1 MKDILVDIDGFNQYY
16 EELNKLKDLSLS
28 IASIGSE
35 SYADAVGDGW
45 HDNFAFEDTMRES
58 RKIASRIN
66 KMLEDEKNL
75 KIVDKKRTSDDIID
89 IGDILMIK
97 VIYDI
102 YDIEEYTIKL
112 TGKYMID
119 NNAKI
124 KEVSLNSPIGRSIYL
139 KSIND
144 NDICYYVNDKKIS
157 IKIIRRKYEC

>member
-1 MKDILVDIDGFNQYY
+1 MKDILVDTDGFNQYY

-66 KMLEDEKNL
+66 KMLEDEKYL
-75 KIVDKKRTSDDIID
+75 KIVDKKSTSDDIID
-89 IGDILMIK
+89 VGDILKIK

-102 YDIEEYTIKL
+102 DDIEEYTIKL

-144 NDICYYVNDKKIS
+144 NDIGYYVNDKKIS

>member
-1 MKDILVDIDGFNQYY
+1 MRDVLVDTDGFNQYY
-16 EELNKLKDLSLS
+16 EELNRLKDISLS

-66 KMLEDEKNL
+66 KMLEDEKYL
-75 KIVDKKRTSDDIID
+75 KIVDKKSNSDDIID
-89 IGDILMIK
+89 IGDILKIK

-102 YDIEEYTIKL
+102 DDIEEYTVKL

-124 KEVSLNSPIGRSIYL
+124 KEISLNSPIGRSIYL
-139 KSIND
+139 KNIND
-144 NDICYYVNDKKIS
+144 DDIGYYVNDKKIS
-157 IKIIRRKYEC
+157 IKIINKIL

>member
-1 MKDILVDIDGFNQYY
+1 MKDVLVDIDGFNQYY
-16 EELNKLKDLSLS
+16 EELNRLKDISLS

-58 RKIASRIN
+58 RKIASRID

-89 IGDILMIK
+89 IGDILMIR

-102 YDIEEYTIKL
+102 DDIEEYTIKL

-119 NNAKI
+119 NDAKI

-144 NDICYYVNDKKIS
+144 NDTHYYVNDKKIS
-157 IKIIRRKYEC
+157 IKIIRKQ

>member
-1 MKDILVDIDGFNQYY
+1 MKDVLVDTDGFNQYY
-16 EELNKLKDLSLS
+16 EELNRLKDLSLS

-66 KMLEDEKNL
+66 KMLEDEKYL
-75 KIVDKKRTSDDIID
+75 KIVDKKSTSDDIID
-89 IGDILMIK
+89 IGDILKIK

-102 YDIEEYTIKL
+102 DDIEEYTIKL

-144 NDICYYVNDKKIS
+144 NDTHYYVNDKKIG
-157 IKIIRRKYEC
+157 IKIINKIL

>member
-1 MKDILVDIDGFNQYY
+1 MKDILVDTDGFNQYY
-16 EELNKLKDLSLS
+16 EELNRLKDISLS

-35 SYADAVGDGW
+35 SYVDAVGDGW

-66 KMLEDEKNL
+66 KMLEDEKYL
-75 KIVDKKRTSDDIID
+75 KIVDKKSTSDDII
-89 IGDILMIK
+89 
-97 VIYDI
+97 
-102 YDIEEYTIKL
+102 DIEEYTIKL

-144 NDICYYVNDKKIS
+144 NDICYYVNDKKIG
-157 IKIIRRKYEC
+157 IKIIKRIYEN

>member
-1 MKDILVDIDGFNQYY
+1 MKDILVDTEGFNQYY
-16 EELNKLKDLSLS
+16 EELNRLKDLSLS

-58 RKIASRIN
+58 RKIASRID
-66 KMLEDEKNL
+66 KMIEDEKNL

-102 YDIEEYTIKL
+102 DDIEEYTIKL

-157 IKIIRRKYEC
+157 IKIVKRKY

>member
-1 MKDILVDIDGFNQYY
+1 MKDVLVDTDGFNQYY
-16 EELNKLKDLSLS
+16 EELNRLKDISLS

-66 KMLEDEKNL
+66 KMLEDEKYL
-75 KIVDKKRTSDDIID
+75 KIVDKKSNSDDIID
-89 IGDILMIK
+89 VGDILKIK

-102 YDIEEYTIKL
+102 DDIEEYTVKL

-124 KEVSLNSPIGRSIYL
+124 KEISLNSPIGRSIYL
-139 KSIND
+139 KNIND
-144 NDICYYVNDKKIS
+144 DDIGYYVNDKKIS
-157 IKIIRRKYEC
+157 IKIINKIL

>member
-1 MKDILVDIDGFNQYY
+1 MKDVLVDTEGFNQYY
-16 EELNKLKDLSLS
+16 EELNRLKDISLS

-35 SYADAVGDGW
+35 SYVDAVGDGW

-75 KIVDKKRTSDDIID
+75 KIVDRKRTSDDIID
-89 IGDILMIK
+89 IGDILKIK

-102 YDIEEYTIKL
+102 DDIEEYTIKL

-124 KEVSLNSPIGRSIYL
+124 KEISLNSPIGRSIYL

-144 NDICYYVNDKKIS
+144 NDICYYVNDKKIG
-157 IKIIRRKYEC
+157 IKIIKRIYEN

>member
-1 MKDILVDIDGFNQYY
+1 MKDILVDTEGFNQYY
-16 EELNKLKDLSLS
+16 EELNRLKDLSLS

-66 KMLEDEKNL
+66 KMLEDEKYL
-75 KIVDKKRTSDDIID
+75 KIVDKKSNSDDIID
-89 IGDILMIK
+89 IGDILKIK

-102 YDIEEYTIKL
+102 DDIEEYTIKL

-139 KSIND
+139 KIIND
-144 NDICYYVNDKKIS
+144 NVIHYYLNHKKIS
-157 IKIIRRKYEC
+157 IKIIKKC

>member
-1 MKDILVDIDGFNQYY
+1 MKDVLVDTDGFNQYY
-16 EELNKLKDLSLS
+16 EELNRLKDLSLS

-66 KMLEDEKNL
+66 KMLEDEKYL
-75 KIVDKKRTSDDIID
+75 KIVDKKSNSDDIID
-89 IGDILMIK
+89 IGDILKIK

-102 YDIEEYTIKL
+102 DDIEEYTIKL

-124 KEVSLNSPIGRSIYL
+124 KEISLNSPIGRSIYL
-139 KSIND
+139 KSFND
-144 NDICYYVNDKKIS
+144 NDICYYVNDKKIC
-157 IKIIRRKYEC
+157 IKIIKRIYEN

>member
-1 MKDILVDIDGFNQYY
+1 MKDVLVDTDGFNQYY
-16 EELNKLKDLSLS
+16 EELNRLKDLSLS

-66 KMLEDEKNL
+66 KMLEDEKYL
-75 KIVDKKRTSDDIID
+75 KIVDKKSNSDDIID
-89 IGDILMIK
+89 VGDILKIK

-102 YDIEEYTIKL
+102 DDIEEYTIKL

-124 KEVSLNSPIGRSIYL
+124 KEISLNSPIGRSIYL
-139 KSIND
+139 KNIND
-144 NDICYYVNDKKIS
+144 DIGYYVNDKKIS
-157 IKIIRRKYEC
+157 IKIINKIL

>member
-1 MKDILVDIDGFNQYY
+1 MKDVLVDTDGFNQYY
-16 EELNKLKDLSLS
+16 EELNRLKDISLS

-66 KMLEDEKNL
+66 KMLEDEKYL
-75 KIVDKKRTSDDIID
+75 KIVDKKSTSDDIID
-89 IGDILMIK
+89 IGDILKIK

-102 YDIEEYTIKL
+102 DDIEEYTIKL

-124 KEVSLNSPIGRSIYL
+124 KEISLNSPIGRSIYL
-139 KSIND
+139 KNIND
-144 NDICYYVNDKKIS
+144 DISYYVNDKKIS
-157 IKIIRRKYEC
+157 IKIINKIL

>member
-1 MKDILVDIDGFNQYY
+1 MKDVLVDTEGFNQYY
-16 EELNKLKDLSLS
+16 EELNRLKDLSLS

-58 RKIASRIN
+58 RKIASRID
-66 KMLEDEKNL
+66 KMIEDEKNL

-89 IGDILMIK
+89 IGDILMIR

-102 YDIEEYTIKL
+102 DDIEEYTIKL
-112 TGKYMID
+112 TGKYMI
-119 NNAKI
+119 NNDTKI

-157 IKIIRRKYEC
+157 IKIIKRIYEN

>member
-1 MKDILVDIDGFNQYY
+1 MKDVLVDIDGFNQYY
-16 EELNKLKDLSLS
+16 EELNRLKDISLS

-66 KMLEDEKNL
+66 KMLEDEKYL
-75 KIVDKKRTSDDIID
+75 KIVDRKRTSDDIID
-89 IGDILMIK
+89 IGDILKIK

-102 YDIEEYTIKL
+102 DDIEEYTIKL

-124 KEVSLNSPIGRSIYL
+124 KEISLNSPIGRSIYL
-139 KSIND
+139 KNIND
-144 NDICYYVNDKKIS
+144 DDIGYYVNDKKIS
-157 IKIIRRKYEC
+157 IKIINKIL

>member
-1 MKDILVDIDGFNQYY
+1 MKDILVDTEGFNQYY
-16 EELNKLKDLSLS
+16 EELNRLKDISLS

-66 KMLEDEKNL
+66 KMLEDEKYL
-75 KIVDKKRTSDDIID
+75 KIVDKKSNSDDIID
-89 IGDILMIK
+89 IGDILKIK

-102 YDIEEYTIKL
+102 DDIEEYTIKL

-157 IKIIRRKYEC
+157 IKIINKIL

>member
-1 MKDILVDIDGFNQYY
+1 MKDILVDTDGFNQYY
-16 EELNKLKDLSLS
+16 EELNRLKELSLS

-66 KMLEDEKNL
+66 KILEDEKYL
-75 KIVDKKRTSDDIID
+75 KIVDKKSTSDDIID
-89 IGDILMIK
+89 IGDILTIK

-102 YDIEEYTIKL
+102 DDIEEYTIKL

-124 KEVSLNSPIGRSIYL
+124 KEISLNSPIGRSIYL
-139 KSIND
+139 RNIND
-144 NDICYYVNDKKIS
+144 NNISYYVNDKKIS
-157 IKIIRRKYEC
+157 IKIINKNL

>member
-1 MKDILVDIDGFNQYY
+1 MKDILVDTDGFNQYY

-66 KMLEDEKNL
+66 KMLEDEKYL
-75 KIVDKKRTSDDIID
+75 KIVDKKSNSDDIID
-89 IGDILMIK
+89 VGDILKIK

-102 YDIEEYTIKL
+102 DDIEEYTVKL

-124 KEVSLNSPIGRSIYL
+124 KEISLNSPIGRSIYL
-139 KSIND
+139 KNIND
-144 NDICYYVNDKKIS
+144 DISYYVNDKKIS
-157 IKIIRRKYEC
+157 IKIINKIL

>member
-1 MKDILVDIDGFNQYY
+1 MKDVLVDTDGFNQYY

-66 KMLEDEKNL
+66 KMLEDEKYL
-75 KIVDKKRTSDDIID
+75 KIVDKKSTSDDIID
-89 IGDILMIK
+89 IGDILKIK

-102 YDIEEYTIKL
+102 DDIEEYTIKL

-124 KEVSLNSPIGRSIYL
+124 KEISLNSPIGRSIYL
-139 KSIND
+139 KNIND
-144 NDICYYVNDKKIS
+144 DIGYYVNDKKIS
-157 IKIIRRKYEC
+157 IKIINKIL

>member
-1 MKDILVDIDGFNQYY
+1 MKDVLVDTEGFNQYY

-58 RKIASRIN
+58 RKIASRID
-66 KMLEDEKNL
+66 KMIEDEKNL
-75 KIVDKKRTSDDIID
+75 KIVDKKSTSDDIID
-89 IGDILMIK
+89 IGDVLMIR

-102 YDIEEYTIKL
+102 DDIEEYIIKL
-112 TGKYMID
+112 TGKYMI
-119 NNAKI
+119 NNDAKI

-144 NDICYYVNDKKIS
+144 NDTHYYVNDKKIS
-157 IKIIRRKYEC
+157 IKIINKIL

>member
-1 MKDILVDIDGFNQYY
+1 MKDVLVDTEGFNQYY
-16 EELNKLKDLSLS
+16 EELNRLKDLSLS

-66 KMLEDEKNL
+66 KMLEDEKYL
-75 KIVDKKRTSDDIID
+75 KIVYKKSTSDDIID
-89 IGDILMIK
+89 IGDILKIK

-102 YDIEEYTIKL
+102 DDIEEYTIKL
-112 TGKYMID
+112 IGKYIID

-139 KSIND
+139 KNIND
-144 NDICYYVNDKKIS
+144 NDIHYYVNDKNFS
-157 IKIIRRKYEC
+157 IEAI

>member
-1 MKDILVDIDGFNQYY
+1 MKDILVDTEGFNQYY
-16 EELNKLKDLSLS
+16 EELNRLKDLSLS

-58 RKIASRIN
+58 RKIASRID

-89 IGDILMIK
+89 IGDVLKIK

-102 YDIEEYTIKL
+102 DDIEEYTIKL
-112 TGKYMID
+112 TGKYMI
-119 NNAKI
+119 NNDATI
-124 KEVSLNSPIGRSIYL
+124 KEVSLNSPIGRRIYL
-139 KSIND
+139 KRIND

-157 IKIIRRKYEC
+157 IKIINKIL

>member
-1 MKDILVDIDGFNQYY
+1 MKDILVDTDGFNQYY
-16 EELNKLKDLSLS
+16 EELNRLKDLSLS

-58 RKIASRIN
+58 RKIASRID

-75 KIVDKKRTSDDIID
+75 KIVDKKSTSDDIID
-89 IGDILMIK
+89 IGDVLMIR

-102 YDIEEYTIKL
+102 DDIEEYTIKL
-112 TGKYMID
+112 TGKYMI
-119 NNAKI
+119 NNDAKI

>member
-1 MKDILVDIDGFNQYY
+1 MKDVLVDTDGFNQYY
-16 EELNKLKDLSLS
+16 EELNRLKDLSLS

-66 KMLEDEKNL
+66 KMLEDEKYL
-75 KIVDKKRTSDDIID
+75 KIVDKKSTSDDIID
-89 IGDILMIK
+89 IGDILKIK

-102 YDIEEYTIKL
+102 DDIEEYTVKL

-124 KEVSLNSPIGRSIYL
+124 KEISLNSPIGRSIYL

-157 IKIIRRKYEC
+157 IKIINKIL

>member
-1 MKDILVDIDGFNQYY
+1 MKDVLVDTDGFNQYY
-16 EELNKLKDLSLS
+16 EELNRLKDISLS
-28 IASIGSE
+28 IASTGSE

-66 KMLEDEKNL
+66 KMLEDEKHL
-75 KIVDKKRTSDDIID
+75 KIVDKKSNSDDIID
-89 IGDILMIK
+89 IGDIIKIK

-102 YDIEEYTIKL
+102 DDIEEYTVKL

-139 KSIND
+139 KNIND
-144 NDICYYVNDKKIS
+144 DDIGYYVNDKKIS
-157 IKIIRRKYEC
+157 IKIINKIL

>member
-1 MKDILVDIDGFNQYY
+1 MKDVLVDTDGFNQYY
-16 EELNKLKDLSLS
+16 EELNRLKDISLS

-66 KMLEDEKNL
+66 KMLEDEKYL
-75 KIVDKKRTSDDIID
+75 KIVDKKSNSDDIID
-89 IGDILMIK
+89 VGDILKIK

-102 YDIEEYTIKL
+102 DDIEEYTIKL

-144 NDICYYVNDKKIS
+144 NDIGYYVNDKKIS

>member
-1 MKDILVDIDGFNQYY
+1 MKDILVDTDGFNQYY
-16 EELNKLKDLSLS
+16 EELNRLKDISLS

-35 SYADAVGDGW
+35 SYVDAVGDGW

-58 RKIASRIN
+58 RKIASRID

-75 KIVDKKRTSDDIID
+75 KIVDRKRTSDDIID
-89 IGDILMIK
+89 IGDILKIK

-102 YDIEEYTIKL
+102 DDIEEYTIKL

-144 NDICYYVNDKKIS
+144 NDICYYVNDKKIC
-157 IKIIRRKYEC
+157 IKIIKRIYEN

>member
-1 MKDILVDIDGFNQYY
+1 MKDVLVDTDGFNQYY
-16 EELNKLKDLSLS
+16 EELNRLKDISLS

-66 KMLEDEKNL
+66 KMLEDEKYL
-75 KIVDKKRTSDDIID
+75 KIVDKKSNSDDIID
-89 IGDILMIK
+89 IGDILKIK

-102 YDIEEYTIKL
+102 DDIEEYTIKL

-144 NDICYYVNDKKIS
+144 NDICYYVNDKRID
-157 IKIIRRKYEC
+157 IKIIKKD

>member
-1 MKDILVDIDGFNQYY
+1 MKDILVDTDGFNQYY
-16 EELNKLKDLSLS
+16 EELNRLKDLSLS

-66 KMLEDEKNL
+66 KMLEDEKYL
-75 KIVDKKRTSDDIID
+75 KIVDKKSTSDDIID

-102 YDIEEYTIKL
+102 DDIEEYTIKL

-119 NNAKI
+119 NDAKI

-144 NDICYYVNDKKIS
+144 NDIGYYVNDKKIS
-157 IKIIRRKYEC
+157 IKIIRKQ

>member
-1 MKDILVDIDGFNQYY
+1 MKDVLVDMDGFNQYY
-16 EELNKLKDLSLS
+16 EELNRLKDISLS

-66 KMLEDEKNL
+66 KMLEDEKYL
-75 KIVDKKRTSDDIID
+75 KIVDKKSTSDDIID
-89 IGDILMIK
+89 IGDILKIK

-102 YDIEEYTIKL
+102 DDIEEYTIKL

-124 KEVSLNSPIGRSIYL
+124 KEISLNSPIGRSIYL
-139 KSIND
+139 KNIND
-144 NDICYYVNDKKIS
+144 DISYYVNDKKIS
-157 IKIIRRKYEC
+157 IKIINKIL

>member
-1 MKDILVDIDGFNQYY
+1 MKDVLVDMDGFNQYY
-16 EELNKLKDLSLS
+16 EELNRLKDISLS

-66 KMLEDEKNL
+66 KMLEDEKYL
-75 KIVDKKRTSDDIID
+75 KIVDKKSNSDDIID
-89 IGDILMIK
+89 IGDILKIK

-102 YDIEEYTIKL
+102 DDIEEYTVKL

-124 KEVSLNSPIGRSIYL
+124 KEISLNSPIGRSIYL
-139 KSIND
+139 KNIND
-144 NDICYYVNDKKIS
+144 DIGYYVNDKKIS
-157 IKIIRRKYEC
+157 IKIINKIL

>member
-1 MKDILVDIDGFNQYY
+1 MKDVLVDTDGFNQYY
-16 EELNKLKDLSLS
+16 EELNRLKDISLS

-66 KMLEDEKNL
+66 KMLEDEKYL
-75 KIVDKKRTSDDIID
+75 KIVDKISPSDDIID
-89 IGDILMIK
+89 VGDILKIK

-102 YDIEEYTIKL
+102 DDIEEYTVKL

-124 KEVSLNSPIGRSIYL
+124 KEISLNSPIGRSIYL
-139 KSIND
+139 KNIND
-144 NDICYYVNDKKIS
+144 DIGYYVNDKKIS
-157 IKIIRRKYEC
+157 IKIIRRL

>member
-1 MKDILVDIDGFNQYY
+1 MKDVLVDIDGFNQYY
-16 EELNKLKDLSLS
+16 EELNRLKDISLS

-58 RKIASRIN
+58 RKIASRID
-66 KMLEDEKNL
+66 KMIEDEKYL
-75 KIVDKKRTSDDIID
+75 KIVDKKRTSENIID
-89 IGDILMIK
+89 IGDILTIR

-102 YDIEEYTIKL
+102 DDIEEYTIKL

-144 NDICYYVNDKKIS
+144 NDIGYYVNDKKIS